1 MKPLSGVVVARAAT
15 LACLVEAAVEK
26 PGNVSPT
33 AGFADTTYE
42 DFVASAEAIGPALA
56 DAGNAGVGETVL
68 RAVRETRLRVATNTN
83 LGIVLLLAPLAKA
96 AAGDGAAQGLR
107 RAVARVLR
115 ELTVEDA
122 RLAYEAIRLA
132 SPGGMGQVDRH
143 DVAEATVDVTLREAM
158 LLAAGRDAV
167 AREYATDFEV
177 TFTVGVPALRAA
189 WESGAGAVAD
199 ALADAAS
206 GFPAGAAAGSPAGAA
221 AGAPAGGVLAEA
233 VLDCFL
239 SILAQVPD
247 TLIARKRGLDVAR
260 RVSERA
266 LEVRAALRAERSA
279 GRSALAAFDA
289 ELRDPG
295 HTLNPGT
302 TADLVTASL
311 FVFLAEAGMPDRV
324 AKEAERLSRTAGRD
338 GEGSAAG
345 AGAGPSRRA

>member
-1 MKPLSGVVVARAAT
+1 VGGGPEAALNRLSGAEVARAAT

-26 PGNVSPT
+26 PGNVSP
-33 AGFADTTYE
+33 AAAFSDTTYE
-42 DFVASAEAIGPALA
+42 DFVASADAIGPALA
-56 DAGNAGVGETVL
+56 GAERAGVGETVL

-122 RLAYEAIRLA
+122 RAAYEAIRLA
-132 SPGGMGQVDRH
+132 SPGGMGQVERH
-143 DVAEATVDVTLREAM
+143 DVAEAAVGVTLREAM
-158 LLAAGRDAV
+158 LQAAERDSV

-177 TFTVGVPALRAA
+177 TFTVGVPTLRAA
-189 WESGAGAVAD
+189 WE
-199 ALADAAS
+199 
-206 GFPAGAAAGSPAGAA
+206 AGSAFAA
-221 AGAPAGGVLAEA
+221 A

-239 SILAQVPD
+239 TILAAVPD

-266 LEVRAALRAERSA
+266 REVRAVLAAERAA

-302 TADLVTASL
+302 TADLVSASL
-311 FVFLAEAGMPDRV
+311 FVFLAEAGMQDGV
-324 AKEAERLSRTAGRD
+324 AKEAERLSRSAGRD
-338 GEGSAAG
+338 GEGSATG
-345 AGAGPSRRA
+345 AGGSPSGQA

>member
-1 MKPLSGVVVARAAT
+1 VKPLSGAEVARAGT
-15 LACLVEAAVEK
+15 LACLVEAAVAK
-26 PGNVSPT
+26 PGNVSP
-33 AGFADTTYE
+33 AAAFADTTYE
-42 DFVASAEAIGPALA
+42 DFVASAETIGPALA
-56 DAGNAGVGETVL
+56 AAGRAGVGETVL
-68 RAVRETRLRVATNTN
+68 RAVRETRARVATNTN
-83 LGIVLLLAPLAKA
+83 LGIVLLLAPLARA

-122 RLAYEAIRLA
+122 RLAYEAIRVA

-143 DVAEATVDVTLREAM
+143 DVAEAAVDVTLREVM
-158 LLAAGRDAV
+158 LQAAGRDSV

-177 TFTVGVPALRAA
+177 TFTLGVPALHAA
-189 WESGAGAVAD
+189 WGGGAGARVGTATGAVA
-199 ALADAAS
+199 
-206 GFPAGAAAGSPAGAA
+206 GT
-221 AGAPAGGVLAEA
+221 VLAEA

-239 SILAQVPD
+239 TILAEVPD

-266 LEVRAALRAERSA
+266 SEVRAVLRTESPV
-279 GRSALAAFDA
+279 GPSTLAAFDA

-311 FVFLAEAGMPDRV
+311 FVLLTEAGMRDRV
-324 AKEAERLSRTAGRD
+324 AKEAERLSRRAGRD
-338 GEGSAAG
+338 GEGSAPG
-345 AGAGPSRRA
+345 AGEGLSG